1 MSIETILG
9 SLTTSEKL
17 DATDFLWRD
26 TSRESAA
33 FDSPSWHEDFPNA
46 RIANPLSKPSL
57 ELEDVIKGVRERL
70 NARKTT

>member
-17 DATDFLWRD
+17 DAMDFLWRD
-26 TSRESAA
+26 LAREPAA
-33 FDSPSWHEDFPNA
+33 FDSPSWHKDVLNA
-46 RIANPLSKPSL
+46 RMANPSSKPSL
-57 ELEDVIKGVRERL
+57 GLEDAIKEVKERL